1 MKNFYR
7 TFISLCAFVL
17 LLASVTA
24 FALDL
29 GQAKAEGLV
38 GETTSGYLAVVVSS
52 PEAEEVVNNI
62 NAQRRT
68 QYQSIAENNGTSLD
82 AVEALAGQTAIERTS
97 AGQYINMGGGWER
110 K

>member
-1 MKNFYR
+1 MNTIIQKLVSVFA
-7 TFISLCAFVL
+7 LVL
-17 LLASVTA
+17 LLASTSA

-29 GQAKAEGLV
+29 GQAKAQGLV

-52 PEAEEVVNNI
+52 PEAEEVVNII
-62 NAQRRT
+62 NAQRRA
-68 QYQSIAENNGTSLD
+68 QYQSIAEKNGTSLS

-97 AGQYINMGGGWER
+97 SGQFINTGGGWTQ

>member
-1 MKNFYR
+1 MKTINQIL
-7 TFISLCAFVL
+7 ISFCALVL
-17 LLASVTA
+17 LLTSISVL
-24 FALDL
+24 ALDL

-68 QYQSIAENNGTSLD
+68 HYQSIADKNGTSLS

-97 AGQYINMGGGWER
+97 AGHFINTGSGWET